1 MICLDL
7 KISDDI
13 FKKITK
19 EYNRNVR
26 INSLHNRQREN
37 NGRCDFYR
45 LTVIPQGVYGRY
57 PKQQKPVGRMD
68 SGDRLGYNMPSIYVE
83 IR

>member
-57 PKQQKPVGRMD
+57 PKQENQLEGW
-68 SGDRLGYNMPSIYVE
+68 IVE
-83 IR
+83 IDLDIICHLYM